1 MKKNTFILILLCF
14 LFCWQVHAQTV
25 SKESAQHVAENF
37 WRNQFPQKTQ
47 SSLSV
52 RLFEDNGQ
60 PTMYAFSSCN
70 GWVLVA
76 GDQRMPPILAYSDDG
91 GGTFP
96 EDDMPI
102 AMQYLLDGYT
112 AYIKALRTNRIYG
125 EFNPQWTSYLNGD
138 NSYPIRS
145 VVVNPLLSRDG
156 NENIWGQNGNN
167 SESNPDTTK
176 VYNKFCPPQNG
187 CAHTKTGCAATA
199 LGQIM
204 WYWQWPYAQKPI
216 WNINKVVC
224 KYDWDLMP
232 YQLTNEST
240 IEEANMVAT
249 LLHDIGVEENMV
261 YGCSESYAYT
271 DQMLNALRN
280 KFYYSA
286 DNVINRH
293 DYTDSAWFNILRGEL
308 NEQRPVIYLGE
319 STDEN
324 HTFVIDG
331 YDSDNKYHLNLGLKG
346 TNNGYYN
353 LNNVYTNGQ
362 SMIKHLR
369 PDYEFYCS
377 PFLVPYTDSWPTNF
391 TVQHGGEISLWQMVF
406 DSGMNGHIY
415 SEESIKL
422 LEGVYINLGAR
433 VYMGIKGTRCGDE
446 QAPDLAPPASR
457 QNAKTQGA
465 NNTQDTPPVNK
476 ILRNG
481 QLYIIRGDSIYT
493 INGVQIK

>member
-52 RLFEDNGQ
+52 RLFEDHGQ

-112 AYIKALRTNRIYG
+112 AYIKALRMNSIYG
-125 EFNPQWTSYLNGD
+125 KYNPQWISYLNNN

-145 VVVNPLLSRDG
+145 IIVSPLLSRDG
-156 NENIWGQNGNN
+156 NENIWGQSGNN
-167 SESNPDTTK
+167 SEGNIDTAK
-176 VYNKFCPPQNG
+176 VYNKFCPPRNN
-187 CAHTKTGCAATA
+187 CAHTKTGCAATSV
-199 LGQIM
+199 GQIM
-204 WYWQWPYAQKPI
+204 WYWQWPYAQKPVM
-216 WNINKVVC
+216 NVNKVVC

-232 YQLTNEST
+232 FQLTNEST

-261 YGCSESYAYT
+261 YGCSESYAFP
-271 DQMLNALRN
+271 DQMLNALRY
-280 KFYYSA
+280 KFYYNA
-286 DNVINRH
+286 DEWKDR
-293 DYTDSAWFNILRGEL
+293 DFYSDSSWFNMLQEEL
-308 NEQRPVIYLGE
+308 NGQRPVLYSGE
-319 STDEN
+319 SMNES
-324 HTFVIDG
+324 HAFVIDG
-331 YDSDNKYHLNLGLKG
+331 YDSNNNYHLNLGLCG
-346 TNNGYYN
+346 TGNGYYN
-353 LNNVYTNGQ
+353 LNNVFTDGQ
-362 SMIKHLR
+362 SMLTNIR

-377 PFLVPYTDSWPTNF
+377 PFLVPYTDVWPIEF
-391 TVQHGGEISLWQMVF
+391 TVQHGGKLTLWQMLF
-406 DSGMNGHIY
+406 SNGMNGHIY
-415 SEESIKL
+415 SETSVKL
-422 LEGVYINLGAR
+422 SEGVYINLGAR
-433 VYMGIKGTRCGDE
+433 VYIGIKGTRCGDE
-446 QAPDLAPPASR
+446 QASVIEPRAIRKESHFI
-457 QNAKTQGA
+457 KTTNMSDMPSA
-465 NNTQDTPPVNK
+465 TK
-476 ILRNG
+476 ILRDG
-481 QLYIIRGDSIYT
+481 QLYIIRGESIYT
-493 INGVQIK
+493 INGIRIK